1 MIRIESIEALQA
13 RLPGELGVSPWLT
26 LDQDRIQ
33 AFADATGDHQ
43 WIHLDAERAA
53 RESPW
58 GTTVAHGLLTLSL
71 LPYLNQQVFRVEGAK
86 AIINYGLDRVRFTA
100 PVPSGSRIRSRVSLH
115 SVEPLDAHRVRA
127 RFDSVIEI
135 DGQDKPACVAR
146 QVAVF
151 VGEGEG

>member
-1 MIRIESIEALQA
+1 MIRIESIQALLA
-13 RLPGELGVSPWLT
+13 REPGELGASPWLS
-26 LDQDRIQ
+26 LDQERIQ

-43 WIHLDAERAA
+43 WIHLDVERAA

-58 GTTVAHGLLTLSL
+58 GTTIAHGLLTLSL
-71 LPYLNQQVFRVEGAK
+71 LPHLNQQVFRVEGTK

-100 PVPSGSRIRSRVSLH
+100 PVPAGSRVRSRVSLH
-115 SVEPLDAHRVRA
+115 SVEPLDANRVRA

-135 DGQDKPACVAR
+135 EGQDKPACVAR

-151 VGEGEG
+151 IGGGEG